1 MESLRGCG
9 VGIKACVQPFP
20 VGRRVP
26 QVSLV
31 PSTVLDLQI
40 LFILVVVHIQIRR
53 HLPPILRLQVGF
65 LPRRLSLIDSGV
77 VCDAEIYESL
87 VEVVIY
93 GVVVPVGAGTPNV
106 IVVKADTR
114 ASLWYMQL
122 MMIILELH
130 AFA

>member
-65 LPRRLSLIDSGV
+65 LPRRLSLIGSGV
-77 VCDAEIYESL
+77 VCDAEIHESL

-93 GVVVPVGAGTPNV
+93 CIVVLVGAGTPNV
-106 IVVKADTR
+106 IVVKADMRTT
-114 ASLWYMQL
+114 LWYLQR
-122 MMIILELH
+122 IILELH
-130 AFA
+130 AFT

>member
-1 MESLRGCG
+1 M
-9 VGIKACVQPFP
+9 
-20 VGRRVP
+20 
-26 QVSLV
+26 
-31 PSTVLDLQI
+31 
-40 LFILVVVHIQIRR
+40 
-53 HLPPILRLQVGF
+53 GF
-65 LPRRLSLIDSGV
+65 LPGRLSLIDSGV

-93 GVVVPVGAGTPNV
+93 GVVVPVGAGTPYV
-106 IVVKADTR
+106 IVVKAGTR

>member
-77 VCDAEIYESL
+77 VCDAEIHESL

-93 GVVVPVGAGTPNV
+93 CIVVLVGAGTPNV
-106 IVVKADTR
+106 IVVKAGMRTT
-114 ASLWYMQL
+114 LWYLQR
-122 MMIILELH
+122 IILELH
-130 AFA
+130 AFT